1 MAVVKA
7 GPRHFT
13 ALSTDV
19 KPKVSLAVKVPGAA
33 PAAGEPNLG
42 DKLFE
47 TDTGRQ
53 FTHVGDGNWELTA
66 PVN

>member
-13 ALSTDV
+13 ALSTDA
-19 KPKVSLAVKVPGAA
+19 KPKMSLTRAPGVA
-33 PAAGEPNLG
+33 PAAGEPNPG

-47 TDTGRQ
+47 TDTGRS